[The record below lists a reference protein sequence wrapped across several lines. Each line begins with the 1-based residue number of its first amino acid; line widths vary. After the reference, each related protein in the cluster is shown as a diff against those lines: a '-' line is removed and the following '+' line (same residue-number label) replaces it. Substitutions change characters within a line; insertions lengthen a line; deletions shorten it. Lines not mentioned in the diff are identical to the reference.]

1 MRSEDKS
8 INNLSTDPPEN
19 VNLKL
24 IRSGQSATI
33 TCTAEA
39 HPKPSLK
46 IFFNCGMMVA
56 RSVKTYTITEVNNS
70 HVGVYQCVA
79 ENILGK
85 RSSVPI
91 FLTLNGKPSH
101 SSTKIY
107 NILSLFLLITLY
119 LGPPTPP
126 EPTFPSRTSQT
137 TTNGNATG
145 KNI

>member
-1 MRSEDKS
+1 MCSEDKS
-8 INNLSTDPPEN
+8 INNLSTGPPEN
-19 VNLKL
+19 VSLKL

-33 TCTAEA
+33 ACTAEA
-39 HPKPSLK
+39 HPEPSLK

-79 ENILGK
+79 ANILGQ

-107 NILSLFLLITLY
+107 NILSYIDLFFIDNTVFRIVN
-119 LGPPTPP
+119 TA
-126 EPTFPSRTSQT
+126 RTNISI
-137 TTNGNATG
+137 
-145 KNI
+145 KNKPNHNEWQCYR